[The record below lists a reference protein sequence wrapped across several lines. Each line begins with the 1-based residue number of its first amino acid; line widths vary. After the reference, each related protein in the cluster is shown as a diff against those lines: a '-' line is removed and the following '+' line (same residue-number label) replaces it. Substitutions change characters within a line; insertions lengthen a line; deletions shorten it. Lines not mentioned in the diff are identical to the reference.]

1 MMQALGAFMS
11 GIDIPLMDAGN
22 VGFGILSML
31 WDRGRCYY
39 RRTQYFLVD
48 YLAAL
53 LRGVTLFPFLILF
66 LATLNSSLMQ
76 LLLSVNRTVL
86 IIASVIG
93 LVTVWNSDKWIK
105 EKLDASLEGRCGSR
119 PSAD

>member
-53 LRGVTLFPFLILF
+53 LRGVTPFSVPDLVF
-66 LATLNSSLMQ
+66 GHVEQQSHAT
-76 LLLSVNRTVL
+76 
-86 IIASVIG
+86 
-93 LVTVWNSDKWIK
+93 
-105 EKLDASLEGRCGSR
+105 
-119 PSAD
+119 SAERQ